1 MIQISSKHES
11 GKQLKTSDDLKHV
24 EESTDQ
30 DLTLFCDH
38 EIKQM
43 VGIMITRFRFF
54 ELFSTKNWDKKW
66 SKSGPFFNTFLGQ
79 KLDHFR
85 TLF

>member
-24 EESTDQ
+24 EESTDR
-30 DLTLFCDH
+30 DLILFCDH

-54 ELFSTKNWDKKW
+54 ELFLTKNWAKK
-66 SKSGPFFNTFLGQ
+66 
-79 KLDHFR
+79 
-85 TLF
+85 